1 MIQNLPWL
9 VAPTTQDRERLTQSG
24 ALTGGQLVAALRGL
38 VNRAWNEG
46 ELSSIGRR
54 LRRGLAAGVTD
65 CAEAAQ
71 ATGCTSV
78 SLLIISTNTVNH
90 LLDALCASALRAG
103 ILLHCQTVE
112 YQEPESW
119 LAIQR
124 ERLEADPPDATL
136 LALDR
141 SDLQLRHCPLGDPA
155 AAVACIQAALDR
167 LRRMAEQLLAIT
179 GRPVILQTLAAQASD
194 PQLSADA
201 WLEGSA
207 RRLLAEFNLKLPV
220 MARELSC
227 IVFDVAAIANLVGLT
242 QWSAGRYWYLAK
254 LPFAPTCVPLYA
266 HRLVQLLA
274 AMRGKAKRVLV
285 LDLDN
290 TLWGGLIGDD
300 GISGIELGTGSARGE
315 VFLALQRLALQY
327 KDRGVVL
334 CVASKNAEDVAREVF
349 RSHPEMLIR
358 ESDVALFQI
367 NWQDKPSN
375 ISAMAEA
382 LELGLDTF
390 VFIDDS
396 PAERK
401 QMRDTLP
408 QIETPELPNDPSA
421 WLEIIQAA
429 GYFEQLSFS
438 AEDRARTDYY
448 KGNALRS
455 IHAKK
460 IGNHEEFLKS
470 LGMTITVEP
479 FNALGRQRIAQLIA
493 KSNQFNLTTR
503 RYSEAEVASLETDPG
518 AETLQVRLQDMFGDN
533 GMISI
538 VICRKHGGV
547 WEIDTWIMSCRVL
560 GRGIEQAL
568 LAILV
573 NRARAAGARELQGVY
588 IPTPKNGLVRDHY
601 ARLGFARIEEAAAG
615 KTTWTLLV
623 DDFVPV
629 NALIDVRERVAADA

>member
-9 VAPTTQDRERLTQSG
+9 IAPTAQDREQLARLG
-24 ALTGGQLVAALRGL
+24 AIGGRQLIGALRGL
-38 VNRAWNEG
+38 INRAWNDG
-46 ELSSIGRR
+46 ELGSIGRR
-54 LRRGLAAGVTD
+54 LRRALASDVSGCV
-65 CAEAAQ
+65 EAAQ
-71 ATGCTSV
+71 GAGCISF
-78 SLLIISTNTVNH
+78 SLLIVSTNTINH
-90 LLDALCASALRAG
+90 LVDALCASALRAG

-119 LAIQR
+119 LATHR

-141 SDLQLRHCPLGDPA
+141 SDLQLGQCRLGDSGA
-155 AAVACIQAALDR
+155 AEACIQAALDR
-167 LRRMAEQLLAIT
+167 VRRIAEQLIGIT
-179 GRPVILQTLAAQASD
+179 GRSVIVQTLAAEASD

-201 WLEGSA
+201 WLAGSA

-227 IVFDVAAIANLVGLT
+227 VVFDVAAIANLVGMT
-242 QWSAGRYWYLAK
+242 HWGAGRYWYLAK
-254 LPFAPTCVPLYA
+254 LPFAPSCIPLYA

-300 GISGIELGTGSARGE
+300 GIGGIELGTGSARGE
-315 VFLALQRLALQY
+315 VFIAMQRLALQY
-327 KDRGVVL
+327 KARGVIL
-334 CVASKNAEDVAREVF
+334 CVASKNAEELAREVF
-349 RSHPEMLIR
+349 RNHPEMLIR
-358 ESDVALFQI
+358 ESDIALFQI

-401 QMRDTLP
+401 QMRDAVP
-408 QIETPELPNDPSA
+408 QVEIPELPNDPSA

-438 AEDRARTDYY
+438 TEDRARTDYY
-448 KGNALRS
+448 KGNALRTMQ
-455 IHAKK
+455 AKK

-479 FNALGRQRIAQLIA
+479 FNALGRQRITQLIA

-503 RYSEAEVASLETDPG
+503 RYSEAEVAAFETDSD
-518 AETLQVRLQDMFGDN
+518 AVTVQVRLEDMFGDN
-533 GMISI
+533 GMIAI
-538 VICRKHGGV
+538 VICRRHAGM

-568 LAILV
+568 LAVLV
-573 NRARAAGARELQGVY
+573 NRARAAGARELRGVY
-588 IPTPKNGLVRDHY
+588 IPTRKNGLVRDHY
-601 ARLGFARIEEAAAG
+601 AKLGFAKAEEASTG
-615 KTTWTLLV
+615 QTSWTLLI
-623 DDFVPV
+623 DDFVP
-629 NALIDVRERVAADA
+629 AISPIDVRERVSADA